1 MVTQSVFDGPTR
13 IDLAFEKNIPAD
25 VAGYVVV
32 EVCDSFYDDSGGDAA
47 AADRKA
53 GIAAAA
59 VVVGVAADDGGGSST
74 LAGDVA
80 AAAAAAA
87 VVVAA
92 MDVLAGKSPVW
103 ALLVAAADH
112 GFHRTASSEE

>member
-32 EVCDSFYDDSGGDAA
+32 EVCDSFDDDSGGDAA

-59 VVVGVAADDGGGSST
+59 VVVGVAADDGGSS
-74 LAGDVA
+74 GVV
-80 AAAAAAA
+80 AAA

-112 GFHRTASSEE
+112 GFHRTTSSEE

>member
-1 MVTQSVFDGPTR
+1 MVTQSVFDDPTR

-32 EVCDSFYDDSGGDAA
+32 EVCDSFDDDSGGDAA

-59 VVVGVAADDGGGSST
+59 VVVGVAADDGGSS
-74 LAGDVA
+74 GVV
-80 AAAAAAA
+80 AAAA

-112 GFHRTASSEE
+112 GFHRTTSSEE

>member
-59 VVVGVAADDGGGSST
+59 VVVGVAADDGGSS
-74 LAGDVA
+74 GVV
-80 AAAAAAA
+80 AAAAAA

-112 GFHRTASSEE
+112 GFHRTTSSEE

>member
-32 EVCDSFYDDSGGDAA
+32 EVCDSFDDDSGGDAA

-59 VVVGVAADDGGGSST
+59 VVVGVAADDGGSS
-74 LAGDVA
+74 GVV
-80 AAAAAAA
+80 AAAAAA

-92 MDVLAGKSPVW
+92 MDDLAGKSPVW

-112 GFHRTASSEE
+112 GFHRTTSSEE

>member
-32 EVCDSFYDDSGGDAA
+32 EVCDSFDDDSGGDAA

-59 VVVGVAADDGGGSST
+59 VVVGVAADGGGSS
-74 LAGDVA
+74 GVV
-80 AAAAAAA
+80 AAAAAA

-112 GFHRTASSEE
+112 GFHRTTSSEE

>member
-59 VVVGVAADDGGGSST
+59 VVVGVAADDGGSS
-74 LAGDVA
+74 GVV

-112 GFHRTASSEE
+112 GFHRTTSSEE